1 MTNEQG
7 LSLPETMVT
16 NEDALEAFRM
26 LENPI
31 FQIYQPKNTLS
42 LHINCSYDQACKNI
56 NTIRQF
62 IEQQTK
68 GLNQ

>member
-16 NEDALEAFRM
+16 KEQALAALGDLYDVSEDTNEAFEYFKT
-26 LENPI
+26 LE
-31 FQIYQPKNTLS
+31 K
-42 LHINCSYDQACKNI
+42 
-56 NTIRQF
+56 F